1 MTLSG
6 NTLALDEEAR
16 ISARRIFSLIANE
29 LQQVEIEFERQ
40 ARSNVQVIAYL
51 GDYLRKS
58 GGKRVRPALTILA
71 NYAVGGE
78 GGRYNSIRMATVME
92 FLHTATLVH
101 DDIIDKAD
109 TRRNRP
115 TVNALYGNETA
126 VLMGDWLYMSA
137 FETSLAER
145 SLPILDILTSV
156 TRKMTEGEILQL
168 TLLGRADVSEAQ
180 YLDVLQRKTAY
191 LFSASCE
198 IGGILGGASETEQ
211 RALREY
217 GLNLGTAFQLIDD
230 LLDFTSTEAVLGK
243 ASGADLLGGKVT
255 LPLIYLRDSNPSVLE
270 MVQRVLRDGS
280 YETVSQQ
287 ELFEALRSRDGRGS
301 ADGRGVD
308 GRGVDG
314 LSSTDDL
321 GSTNGL
327 NSTNSVSST
336 EGFSRDGTNSL
347 SSTNALERARALAD
361 EYAENARAALDSLPD
376 SEYCDSLRELPS
388 YILNRDR

>member
-6 NTLALDEEAR
+6 NTLTLDEEAR

-58 GGKRVRPALTILA
+58 GGKRVRPALTILS

-78 GGRYNSIRMATVME
+78 GNRFNSIRMATVME

-156 TRKMTEGEILQL
+156 TRKMTEGELLQL
-168 TLLGRADVSEAQ
+168 TLLGHADVSEAQ
-180 YLDVLQRKTAY
+180 YLDVLKRKTAY

-198 IGGILGGASETEQ
+198 IGAILGGATEAQ
-211 RALREY
+211 QTALREY

-230 LLDFTSTEAVLGK
+230 LLDFTADEDVLGK
-243 ASGADLLGGKVT
+243 AAGADLLGGKVT
-255 LPLIYLRDSNPSVLE
+255 LPLIYLRDSDPSTLKMIQQVLSE
-270 MVQRVLRDGS
+270 RS
-280 YETVSQQ
+280 YQTVSQQ
-287 ELFEALRSRDGRGS
+287 DLLDAMGR
-301 ADGRGVD
+301 
-308 GRGVDG
+308 
-314 LSSTDDL
+314 
-321 GSTNGL
+321 
-327 NSTNSVSST
+327 
-336 EGFSRDGTNSL
+336 
-347 SSTNALERARALAD
+347 TNALERARVVAD
-361 EYAENARAALDSLPD
+361 EYAENARAALECLPD
-376 SEYCDSLRELPS
+376 SDYCDSLRSLPT
-388 YILNRDR
+388 YVLTRDR